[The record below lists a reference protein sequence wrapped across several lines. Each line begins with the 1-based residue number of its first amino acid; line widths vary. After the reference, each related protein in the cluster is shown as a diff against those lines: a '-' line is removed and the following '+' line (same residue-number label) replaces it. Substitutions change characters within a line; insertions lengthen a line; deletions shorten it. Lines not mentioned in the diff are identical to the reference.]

1 MTEKKEPS
9 AFHVDYTFRWLD
21 GSQSRIEMALDPVTL
36 RFLEPPKTRGSAWT
50 RLKSNQCTHCPL
62 REIDHPLCPVA
73 WRIEEVL
80 PLFTERFSYEPVEV
94 VVETAARTYS
104 RKTTVEVGFSSLLG
118 IAMASS
124 GCPTMARLRPLV
136 RYHLPFATADESIY
150 RVIAWYLMEQ
160 YLKARQLEKNHTDDD
175 TKPKRTSKAARID
188 PSQQADWALK
198 RLVEDY
204 ADIREVNQKMAAR
217 LQTSEQKDAGKNAVV
232 RLDNFAHLLTFSVGL
247 DMVEDLL
254 RKLEQTVEME

>member
-1 MTEKKEPS
+1 MNNAKEAPP
-9 AFHVDYTFRWLD
+9 FRIDYTFRWQD
-21 GSQSRIEMALDPVTL
+21 GTQSNVKITLDPVTL

-50 RLKSNQCTHCPL
+50 RLKSNQCDHCLL

-80 PLFTERFSYEPVEV
+80 PIFTARFSYEPVDV
-94 VVETAARTYS
+94 TVETAARTYS
-104 RKTTVEVGFSSLLG
+104 HHTTVEVGFSSLLG
-118 IAMASS
+118 ILMASS
-124 GCPTMARLRPLV
+124 GCPSMARLRPLV

-160 YLKARQLEKNHTDDD
+160 YLKVHHAKKDV
-175 TKPKRTSKAARID
+175 D
-188 PSQQADWALK
+188 PTADAHKSGTTEDWSLK

-204 ADIREVNQKMAAR
+204 ADIREVNQNMATR

-254 RKLEQTVEME
+254 RQLERTVEGG

>member
-1 MTEKKEPS
+1 MAESKETTN
-9 AFHVDYTFRWLD
+9 FRIDYTFRWHD
-21 GSQSRIEMALDPVTL
+21 GSQSRIEIALDPITL
-36 RFLEPPKTRGSAWT
+36 RFLAPPKTRGSAWT
-50 RLKSNQCTHCPL
+50 RLKSNQCAHCPL

-80 PLFTERFSYEPVEV
+80 PLFTQRFSYEPVEV
-94 VVETAARTYS
+94 LVETAARTYS
-104 RKTTVEVGFSSLLG
+104 KKTTVEVGFSSLLG
-118 IAMASS
+118 IVMASS

-160 YLKARQLEKNHTDDD
+160 YLKTRQLGKNDASDGSQA
-175 TKPKRTSKAARID
+175 KRPSKAAASETA
-188 PSQQADWALK
+188 PVDWSLK

-204 ADIREVNQKMAAR
+204 ADIREVNQKMATR

-254 RKLEQTVEME
+254 RQLEQTVEMD

>member
-1 MTEKKEPS
+1 MNNSKETPP
-9 AFHVDYTFRWLD
+9 FRIDYTFRWQD
-21 GSQSRIEMALDPVTL
+21 GTQSCVKIALDPVTL
-36 RFLEPPKTRGSAWT
+36 RFLDPPRTRGSAWT
-50 RLKSNQCTHCPL
+50 RLKSNQCSHCPL

-80 PLFTERFSYEPVEV
+80 PIFTARFSYEPVDV
-94 VVETAARTYS
+94 TVETAARTYS
-104 RKTTVEVGFSSLLG
+104 HRTTVEVGFSSLLG
-118 IAMASS
+118 ILMASS
-124 GCPTMARLRPLV
+124 GCPSMARLRPLV

-150 RVIAWYLMEQ
+150 RVIAWYLMEH
-160 YLKARQLEKNHTDDD
+160 YLKVHHAKNEEASAATARKDGATENW
-175 TKPKRTSKAARID
+175 
-188 PSQQADWALK
+188 DWNLK

-254 RKLEQTVEME
+254 RQLERTVEAG